1 MDSMSDRLTT
11 TVARQKQEI
20 KQIHTSAFVERSV
33 SAALAETLAQDA
45 VKVIVGPRRSGKSSL
60 ALQAL
65 KGRKFAYFNFEDE
78 SLTFEVAADDLLRAF
93 EAVYP
98 GHEYIFL
105 DEVQLLSRWEPL
117 VNRLHRLGHNLIIT
131 GSNSKLLSSELAS
144 SLTGRYVE
152 FQLLPFSFAEYLRCK
167 GVERSASVFEEYLVS
182 GGFPTVVTGRTR
194 ADDFLP
200 ALWDGIILKDL
211 VQRYKIRRISE
222 IKALLYLVLLNMAS
236 RVSARSLSRS
246 LHEQLPHST
255 INKFLGWAEGAYLC
269 SMLQQFSFKARQRVN
284 SEKKVY
290 LYDTGFFAALSRLA
304 GRNIGRLL
312 EDAVFVE
319 LCRAGYRPNVSLF
332 SYRTRSQLEVDF
344 FVPAER
350 GESALIQVAYSIADI
365 ETRER
370 EGRAL
375 TVAARELN
383 VRNLFIVTC
392 DPAEE
397 LVRHDG
403 MEIRAIP
410 AWQGTISD
418 ILKVAC

>member
-1 MDSMSDRLTT
+1 MSSLLTT
-11 TVARQKQEI
+11 AVGRQKHEI
-20 KQIHTSAFVERSV
+20 LQIDTAAFVDRTV

-45 VKVIVGPRRSGKSSL
+45 IKVIIGPRRSGKSSL

-65 KGRKFAYFNFEDE
+65 RGRNFAYFNFEDE
-78 SLTFEVAADDLLRAF
+78 SLTFEVSADDLLRAF

-98 GHEYIFL
+98 GYEYIFL
-105 DEVQLLSRWEPL
+105 DEVQLMSRWEPL

-131 GSNSKLLSSELAS
+131 GSNSKLLSGELAS

-152 FQLLPFSFAEYLRCK
+152 FQLFPFSFTEYLRCK
-167 GVERSASVFEEYLVS
+167 DVEGTVSAFEHYLVT

-194 ADDFLP
+194 SDDFLP

-222 IKALLYLVLLNMAS
+222 IKALLYLVLSNMAS

-255 INKFLGWAEGAYLC
+255 ISKFLGWAEGAYLC

-284 SEKKVY
+284 SEKKAY
-290 LYDTGFFAALSRLA
+290 LYDTGLFAALNRAA
-304 GRNIGRLL
+304 GRNIGKLL
-312 EDAVFVE
+312 ECAVFVE
-319 LCRAGYRPNVSLF
+319 LCRAGYRPNLSLF
-332 SYRTRSQLEVDF
+332 SYRTKSQLEVDF

-350 GESALIQVAYSIADI
+350 GEAALIQVAYSIADL

-370 EGRAL
+370 EIRAL
-375 TVAARELN
+375 RVAARELN
-383 VRNLFIVTC
+383 VRNLYIVTC

-397 LVRHDG
+397 WLRHDG
-403 MEIRAIP
+403 VEIRAIP
-410 AWQGTISD
+410 GWHRSISEV
-418 ILKVAC
+418 LQST